1 MKTEL
6 IDRIVVEIKAQQGYT
21 LAPEQVANQLRMIA
35 DEIDEG
41 MKGNNYTDHM
51 PHEEEHF
58 EVLWEHE
65 CTSYGFRMGD
75 KSLICQHYY
84 GSEPKPR
91 VLEAGKF
98 PVSLLTREDIENAG
112 YDGERIS
119 DDDMETIASRMD
131 KYYSEGYC
139 DSFMGDLKSALDF
152 LDMPKRKGAK

>member
-6 IDRIVVEIKAQQGYT
+6 IDRIVVEIKAPQGYT

-65 CTSYGFRMGD
+65 CASYGFRMGD

-91 VLEAGKF
+91 VIPNGEF
-98 PVSLLTREDIENAG
+98 PVAVIMREDLENKGFKAA
-112 YDGERIS
+112 DLNDET
-119 DDDMETIASRMD
+119 MEVIASKMSD
-131 KYYSEGYC
+131 YMLDELDYW
-139 DSFMGDLKSALDF
+139 SALIASCEWHGI
-152 LDMPKRKGAK
+152 PRKED